1 MQRTRNHAAYFMLLL
16 TYILALAGSPKP
28 FLLLFVP
35 LVALHAVT
43 VDLTYSKMLARK
55 LGKFD
60 VGLMIINAVPYLFF
74 FRPYFL
80 IPATIFLLSIAL
92 SYSKVNVLPQVLGTL
107 GLSSLLLPWISV
119 VKNVTLLDVS
129 VYMVWCAYTLV
140 EALYVE
146 YKLPSRKL
154 GANVVRGMWGISLIV
169 TGALSLLYPPLAIS
183 LIEPSV
189 RFFRPGEKLR
199 SASEI
204 RDLGKRGSKRT
215 ITLFTLLVI
224 TLILYHVVGIV
235 GATIPS
241 LPLLSGL
248 HGTGS

>member
-1 MQRTRNHAAYFMLLL
+1 
-16 TYILALAGSPKP
+16 
-28 FLLLFVP
+28 
-35 LVALHAVT
+35 
-43 VDLTYSKMLARK
+43 
-55 LGKFD
+55 
-60 VGLMIINAVPYLFF
+60 
-74 FRPYFL
+74 
-80 IPATIFLLSIAL
+80 
-92 SYSKVNVLPQVLGTL
+92 QVLGTL

-146 YKLPSRKL
+146 YKLPSRKI